1 MQRYKIQEKVTLS
14 FTPKGHHQTRFITR
28 KNIPFIFVPL
38 SLNKCKSIW
47 ENQIPSPGIQFFT
60 KLQLTSELRQIS
72 ILVKEYYKDNYFLAR
87 VVLLFFQ
94 AAFSPEHT

>member
-14 FTPKGHHQTRFITR
+14 FTPKGHHQTRFIKR

-38 SLNKCKSIW
+38 SLNICKSIW
-47 ENQIPSPGIQFFT
+47 EIPSPGIQFFT

-87 VVLLFFQ
+87 VVLLFF
-94 AAFSPEHT
+94 